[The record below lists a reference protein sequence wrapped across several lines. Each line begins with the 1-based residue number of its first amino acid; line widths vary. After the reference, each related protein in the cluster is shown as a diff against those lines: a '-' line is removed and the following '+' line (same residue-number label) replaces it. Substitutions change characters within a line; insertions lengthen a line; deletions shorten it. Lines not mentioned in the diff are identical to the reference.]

1 VHFEDRYEAIAWRAI
16 KCHKSQLTENEMDEW
31 INLDKKDTSN
41 TFYFRRFSVKKGMQ
55 KGF

>member
-1 VHFEDRYEAIAWRAI
+1 
-16 KCHKSQLTENEMDEW
+16 MDEW